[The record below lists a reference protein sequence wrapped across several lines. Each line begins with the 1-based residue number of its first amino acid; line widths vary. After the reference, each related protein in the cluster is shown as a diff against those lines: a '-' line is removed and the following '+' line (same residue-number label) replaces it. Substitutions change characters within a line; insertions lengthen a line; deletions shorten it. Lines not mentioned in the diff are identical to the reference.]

1 LEEVE
6 AFRGSEAAPA
16 DEPVRNGVDESG
28 AEVTPALMD
37 DLRARMEEVR
47 ARLSALAD
55 EAQAGERPGVET
67 VTVPAD
73 LLERAHG
80 EIVATR
86 ALLAVAVDAL
96 AEDEDAEPRDA
107 ASPARD
113 TACVVVLN
121 MALNGAPRAEADR
134 YVAENFDLPDADRI
148 VAEAYAQCARMRAGN
163 GAGHPA

>member
-1 LEEVE
+1 
-6 AFRGSEAAPA
+6 
-16 DEPVRNGVDESG
+16 
-28 AEVTPALMD
+28 
-37 DLRARMEEVR
+37 MEDVR
-47 ARLSALAD
+47 ARLSALAE
-55 EAQAGERPGVET
+55 EARPGEGPGTET

-86 ALLAVAVDAL
+86 ALLARALAAV
-96 AEDEDAEPRDA
+96 AEDEGAEQRDA
-107 ASPARD
+107 RSPERE

-148 VAEAYAQCARMRAGN
+148 VAEAYAQCARMRPGN
-163 GAGHPA
+163 GGGHPA